1 MPPIKRTQIRN
12 YDFHDADQTKIN
24 PDLIEADIE
33 HVTPENLQ
41 ENLDNIRSKIK
52 KITGE
57 ASFQDDPIISLRD
70 LAARSFITATSDT
83 WGIIARL
90 QGMIIAPEGPV
101 TDDGNGN
108 ITVPNVLVS
117 NPLTGTFV
125 RILGFSANLGENGYV
140 YFDLPPTSNINET
153 IDATVVSDNPYD
165 PLPVSPYDAYP
176 SEDRVVLC
184 QRIGNGRVWFK
195 FSWTPASFS

>member
-1 MPPIKRTQIRN
+1 MPIKRTQIRN
-12 YDFHDADQTKIN
+12 YDLHDADQTKIN
-24 PDLIEADIE
+24 PDLIEAAVE
-33 HVTPENLQ
+33 HITPENLQ
-41 ENLDNIRSKIK
+41 DNLDNIRSKIR

-57 ASFQDDPIISLRD
+57 GSFQDDPVISLKD
-70 LAARSFITATSDT
+70 LADRSFITATRDT

-90 QGMIIAPEGPV
+90 QGTIMAPVGPV

-108 ITVPNVLVS
+108 INVPDILVS

-125 RILGFSANLGENGYV
+125 RVLGFTANLSQNGYV

-153 IDATVVSDNPYD
+153 TTVTIINDDPFN
-165 PLPVSPYDAYP
+165 PLPVVPYDIYP

-195 FSWTPASFS
+195 FSWIPASFS